1 MNRIQ
6 YASNYSLQN
15 NLNSQRFLR
24 PLKNINYAEEEENF
38 DDIKD
43 PDYNP
48 EEEEEEEEEED
59 DEDDDYEPEYTHN
72 IIKNNVYDEDIL
84 VGGIMNEDSDDDS
97 DYTPSVHDSDEDEDD
112 EDEDYEIEKEYHNKN
127 MVNICKRRF
136 ENGKVI
142 YRWVKMTQDEAEK
155 DEDPD
160 YEVEEI

>member
-6 YASNYSLQN
+6 YVSNCSLQN

-24 PLKNINYAEEEENF
+24 PLKNINYAEEENF

-48 EEEEEEEEEED
+48 LDDEEEEED
-59 DEDDDYEPEYTHN
+59 DEDDDYEPEDSYN
-72 IIKNNVYDEDIL
+72 FDNNDIYNEDIL

-97 DYTPSVHDSDEDEDD
+97 DYTPSVQDSDSDEDEDD
-112 EDEDYEIEKEYHNKN
+112 EIDIKYHNKN